1 MSFILPI
8 LILLFLT
15 GMSSACESSILTVP
29 KSILKDLIKEKN
41 KAAILIEKLQ
51 SNPES
56 VIAVSKVSFIVC
68 LSLAAF
74 LSGLFSLE
82 TLSPILQ
89 SSSIKLFQTY
99 SDVISVVI
107 FVPVLSFIAIIMGDL
122 IPKSIAMKFPLQ
134 VARILVFPFYYF
146 MIVTIPFTN
155 LLTKITNIILKPF
168 KDQTSFTES
177 RVSEEEFKILL
188 EEGRKTGTIDK
199 TEQEL
204 ITSIFEFTDT
214 IAKEVMIPRT
224 DVVAIDINTPREKLV
239 NIVLEEGY
247 SRIPVYSGSIDNI
260 VGIIYTKD
268 LIGLLEHREVI
279 VLYDIIRPAYFVPE
293 TKKISVLLRELQQHK
308 IHMAIVIDE
317 FGGTEGIITLED
329 IIEEIVGEI
338 HDEYDE
344 ELKEIESASDGTYLV
359 NARINIKDFNQ
370 RFQVNIPENPDY
382 ETLSGFL
389 HKISGKIPEMGE
401 EIFYEEIKFVI
412 VKKSLRRIRQVK
424 VIFLPKQTQPISE

>member
-401 EIFYEEIKFVI
+401 EILYEEIKFVI

-424 VIFLPKQTQPISE
+424 VIFLPKQTQSISE

>member
-8 LILLFLT
+8 FLLLFLA
-15 GMSSACESSILTVP
+15 GVCSACETSILTVP
-29 KSILKDLIKEKN
+29 KSLIKDLT
-41 KAAILIEKLQ
+41 KANSKSAILIDKLQ
-51 SNPES
+51 SDPES
-56 VIAVSKVSFIVC
+56 VIAVSKVGFIIG

-74 LSGLFSLE
+74 ISGLFSIE
-82 TLSPILQ
+82 VLSPVLQ
-89 SSSIKLFQTY
+89 TSNVKFLQLY
-99 SDVISVVI
+99 SDLISVVI
-107 FVPVLSFIAIIMGDL
+107 FVPIFSFIAIIFCDL
-122 IPKSIAMKFPLQ
+122 IPKSIAKKFPLQ
-134 VARILVFPFYYF
+134 IAKILVIPFYYYL
-146 MIVTIPFTN
+146 ITVTPIAN
-155 LLTKITNIILKPF
+155 LLTKVTNIILSPF

-293 TKKISVLLRELQQHK
+293 TKKISVLLRELQQQK

-370 RFQVNIPENPDY
+370 KFQTNIPENPDY
-382 ETLSGFL
+382 ETLSGFF

-401 EIFYEEIKFVI
+401 EIVYEDLKFVI

-424 VIFLPKQTQPISE
+424 VIFISQQNPSINQ

>member
-401 EIFYEEIKFVI
+401 EILYEEIKFVI